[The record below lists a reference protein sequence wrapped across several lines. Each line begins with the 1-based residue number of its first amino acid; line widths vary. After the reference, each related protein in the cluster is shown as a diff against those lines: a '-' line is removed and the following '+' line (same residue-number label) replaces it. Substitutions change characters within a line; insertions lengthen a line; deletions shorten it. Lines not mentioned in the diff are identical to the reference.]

1 MAGHF
6 RNLFYKFNSTGAGML
21 LSYDIK
27 MTFEIAFL
35 A

>member
-6 RNLFYKFNSTGAGML
+6 RNLFDKFNSTGAGMF

-27 MTFEIAFL
+27 MTEIAFL